1 MALASLRFQR
11 NAQDYEESRQG
22 MTVFAGDAA
31 SFHEWQFRLQIKKSL
46 CTADELL
53 ALTAKVV
60 DASRGEAVSCAM
72 EIRLAK
78 LMEAN
83 GLDLLVQKVQERLF
97 PQRTAE
103 ARELLKQGMRNGGPV
118 SRVPGEPMTSYISR
132 RRRWWTLVHEMDNTL
147 ELGDTVQGS
156 VMLEQAGLSRFE
168 QNMVLTYTKGQRT
181 MTAIA
186 EALLEQ
192 YYDVHHRGRETPT
205 PTGNSS
211 PPNRWRRRDTTRAY
225 LAEAEPIKELTDTA
239 AYGEEGISD
248 DYDGEQD
255 EAEDDE
261 IHEMDLA
268 ALLSNSGE
276 DPEADDALADALQLD
291 AVAMVAWQRFNGK
304 GKSKGKGKIKG
315 KGKGK
320 YKGNN
325 LSLEER
331 RKRLA
336 ELKSRTNCQACGARG
351 HWAGDDVCPKNA
363 KNESTLQSPAR
374 AYLTIGGET
383 SCFDLALSGDEMSL
397 DATALVAH
405 ARLDAS
411 DIPVETHPKAPP
423 GTRRPRKPPRVI
435 PSPPPPTPQCAGSRR
450 CTNATVERFTCV
462 DCGFVTTRCKGATE
476 DPAMC
481 PHVETDT
488 RGSSKTLVRHTCK
501 VCLKIILELP
511 RNEAT
516 VRESTAKDVSRAD
529 TSQFRDI
536 SRAMHVRPQIT
547 LNARE
552 VDLVLGL
559 LTRNV
564 HVHLSRLSSISGTDF
579 VSLLD
584 DAIESILDPT
594 ETVTARNTGTTIT
607 TNDTSSGA
615 TSSLS
620 ASQSGA
626 ATQSKAFCSH
636 NTELQNVFVPQPPQ
650 LLAVQTLV
658 MAVDADGNEIGQRC
672 DQSLDSPFDLCQ
684 GQPDSPSVSLQD
696 QQVTSSDSLRGQTA
710 MPRVPAQQIDS
721 DDEETAFF
729 AAESFV
735 MDQEHDERIWATLDE
750 GCNAACHSASWA
762 ARAERYFEMF
772 GFQSEYHEGTRN
784 MVFTKLGGN
793 TVAAVGR
800 RKFPFALAFTAER
813 GDIHHLSGTVELFPI
828 DAQAKL
834 GLTKDM
840 ARSRIFI
847 ENKPGFYLRMY
858 KDAKTG
864 LMLINVADFDL
875 LNDQA
880 LTPQLYALAATIPPP
895 TCLTGGTNASGELV
909 DILRSLTR
917 LPGNH
922 TLRFTHVAT
931 RLDVMDEYPGTDGL
945 FRRYINER
953 HCGRIRDFSL
963 GD

>member
-1 MALASLRFQR
+1 
-11 NAQDYEESRQG
+11 
-22 MTVFAGDAA
+22 
-31 SFHEWQFRLQIKKSL
+31 
-46 CTADELL
+46 
-53 ALTAKVV
+53 
-60 DASRGEAVSCAM
+60 
-72 EIRLAK
+72 
-78 LMEAN
+78 
-83 GLDLLVQKVQERLF
+83 
-97 PQRTAE
+97 
-103 ARELLKQGMRNGGPV
+103 MRIGGPV

-156 VMLEQAGLSRFE
+156 MMLEQAGLSRFE

-181 MTAIA
+181 MTAIV

-192 YYDVHHRGRETPT
+192 HYDVHHRGRETPT

-211 PPNRWRRRDTTRAY
+211 SPNRWRRRDTTRAY

-248 DYDGEQD
+248 DYDCEQD
-255 EAEDDE
+255 ETEDDE
-261 IHEMDLA
+261 IHETDLA
-268 ALLSNSGE
+268 PLLGNSGE
-276 DPEADDALADALQLD
+276 DPEADDALTEALQLD

-304 GKSKGKGKIKG
+304 GKGKGKVKA

-331 RKRLA
+331 KKRLA
-336 ELKSRTNCQACGARG
+336 ELKSRTTCQACGARG
-351 HWAGDDVCPKNA
+351 HWAGDDICPKNA

-383 SCFDLALSGDEMSL
+383 SGFDLALTGAEMSF

-405 ARLDAS
+405 ARLDAR
-411 DIPVETHPKAPP
+411 DVPVETPPKAPP
-423 GTRRPRKPPRVI
+423 GTRRPRKPPHVI
-435 PSPPPPTPQCAGSRR
+435 LSPPPPTPQCAGGCKEYSRR
-450 CTNATVERFTCV
+450 GTNATVERFTRV
-462 DCGFVTTRCKGATE
+462 NCGFVTTRSKGATE

-488 RGSSKTLVRHTCK
+488 RCSSKTLVRHTCK
-501 VCLKIILELP
+501 ACLKVILELP

-536 SRAMHVRPQIT
+536 SRAMHVRPQMT

-626 ATQSKAFCSH
+626 ATQSKVFVAYCSN
-636 NTELQNVFVPQPPQ
+636 NTELQNVLVSQPPQ
-650 LLAVQTLV
+650 LLAAQTLV
-658 MAVDADGNEIGQRC
+658 MAVDSDGNEIGQRS
-672 DQSLDSPFDLCQ
+672 DQSLDSPFDPCQ
-684 GQPDSPSVSLQD
+684 GQSDSPSVSLQE
-696 QQVTSSDSLRGQTA
+696 QQVTSSDSLRGQPA
-710 MPRVPAQQIDS
+710 MPRVSAQQIDS
-721 DDEETAFF
+721 DDEETASF

-735 MDQEHDERIWATLDE
+735 IDRNTMSESGPRWMKVATPLVTARVGQLVQNDIST
-750 GCNAACHSASWA
+750 CLVFSRSI
-762 ARAERYFEMF
+762 ARAPE
-772 GFQSEYHEGTRN
+772 TRF
-784 MVFTKLGGN
+784 FTGLGGN

-813 GDIHHLSGTVELFPI
+813 GDIHHLSGTI
-828 DAQAKL
+828 DRCAGQVRSDQGCGKEPHLYRKQAWIL
-834 GLTKDM
+834 
-840 ARSRIFI
+840 
-847 ENKPGFYLRMY
+847 PP
-858 KDAKTG
+858 
-864 LMLINVADFDL
+864 NVQRCQD
-875 LNDQA
+875 
-880 LTPQLYALAATIPPP
+880 
-895 TCLTGGTNASGELV
+895 
-909 DILRSLTR
+909 
-917 LPGNH
+917 
-922 TLRFTHVAT
+922 
-931 RLDVMDEYPGTDGL
+931 GTDA
-945 FRRYINER
+945 
-953 HCGRIRDFSL
+953 D
-963 GD
+963 